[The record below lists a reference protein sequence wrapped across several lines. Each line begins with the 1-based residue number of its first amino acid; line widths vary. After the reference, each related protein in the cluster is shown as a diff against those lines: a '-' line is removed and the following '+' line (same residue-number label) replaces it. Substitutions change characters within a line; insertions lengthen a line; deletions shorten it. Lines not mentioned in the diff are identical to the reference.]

1 MLFAYL
7 CDKLDFDLQARLYCN
22 DNRCSIEKA
31 TYEMISIKQ
40 IQDVFWEADKPKFDG
55 TYLESFFAMLK
66 NA

>member
-40 IQDVFWEADKPKFDG
+40 IQDKVFVGFKETGWEV
-55 TYLESFFAMLK
+55 LK